1 MKTKKYKCG
10 VILLTGF
17 PNAGKST
24 LLNCILKKKISII
37 SHKVQT
43 TKEKISGILNLNNSQ
58 LIFTDTPGILENRK
72 YKTKSLSRSIQ
83 DEEKNIDINLFIHDL
98 TKNLDKRFLNEI
110 SSIIQHFKKN
120 YLVLNKIDLVSK
132 DKMLRYSE
140 FLNSEINFSKTFMIS
155 AKKRKGLEYLINN
168 LISEIPERNWKYNKK
183 ITVTKGINYR
193 ISEITREKIFDFTNK
208 EIPYSVKIKTKI
220 KNEEKIVRI
229 FQEIF
234 VNKDSQKSIII
245 GKNAEKIKMIGTRS
259 RIDIEKILK
268 KKVFLDLIVKKM
280 RIK

>member
-1 MKTKKYKCG
+1 MKTKIYKCG

-24 LLNCILKKKISII
+24 LLNNILKNKISII

-43 TKEKISGILNLNNSQ
+43 TKEKISGVLNLNNSQ
-58 LIFTDTPGILENRK
+58 LIFTDTPGIIENRK

-83 DEEKNIDINLFIHDL
+83 DEEKEVDINLFIYDL
-98 TKNLDKRFLNEI
+98 SKTIDKKLLNEI
-110 SSIIQHFKKN
+110 SSIVQHFKKN

-132 DKMLRYSE
+132 DKMLKYSE
-140 FLNSEINFSKTFMIS
+140 LLNAGINFSKTFMVS

-168 LISEIPERNWKYNKK
+168 LVSEIPERNWRYNKK
-183 ITVTKGINYR
+183 IIVTKSLNYR
-193 ISEITREKIFDFTNK
+193 ISEITREKIFNLINK

-220 KNEEKIVRI
+220 KKEEKIVKI

-259 RIDIEKILK
+259 RLDIEKILK
-268 KKVFLDLIVKKM
+268 KKVYLDLIVKKM
-280 RIK
+280 RI

>member
-24 LLNCILKKKISII
+24 LLNSILKNKISIV

-58 LIFTDTPGILENRK
+58 LIFTDTPGIVENRK
-72 YKTKSLSRSIQ
+72 YKTKSLSRSIH
-83 DEEKNIDINLFIHDL
+83 DEENNVDINLFIHDL
-98 TKNLDKRFLNEI
+98 TKTLDKRLFYEI
-110 SSIIQHFKKN
+110 SSTIQHFKKN

-132 DKMLRYSE
+132 DKMLKYSE
-140 FLNSEINFSKTFMIS
+140 SLNSGLNFSKTFMIS
-155 AKKRKGLEYLINN
+155 AKKKKGLEYLVNN

-183 ITVTKGINYR
+183 ITVTRSINYR
-193 ISEITREKIFDFTNK
+193 ISEITREKIFNFLNK

-220 KNEEKIVRI
+220 KNEKKIVRI

-245 GKNAEKIKMIGTRS
+245 GRNAEKIKMIGTRS
-259 RIDIEKILK
+259 RIDIQKFLK
-268 KKVFLDLIVKKM
+268 KKVFLDLIVKKT
-280 RIK
+280 RI

>member
-24 LLNCILKKKISII
+24 LLNSILKNKISII

-58 LIFTDTPGILENRK
+58 LIFTDTPGILEKRK

-83 DEEKNIDINLFIHDL
+83 DEEKNVDINLFIHDL
-98 TKNLDKRFLNEI
+98 TKTLDKRLLNEI
-110 SSIIQHFKKN
+110 NSIIQHFKKN

-132 DKMLRYSE
+132 DKMLKYSE
-140 FLNSEINFSKTFMIS
+140 FLNSGINFSKTFMIS
-155 AKKRKGLEYLINN
+155 AKKRKGLEQLMNS

-183 ITVTKGINYR
+183 ITVTKSIRYR
-193 ISEITREKIFDFTNK
+193 ISEITREKIFDFLNK

-220 KNEEKIVRI
+220 KNEDKIVRI

-280 RIK
+280 RI

>member
-24 LLNCILKKKISII
+24 LLNSILKNKISIV

-43 TKEKISGILNLNNSQ
+43 TKEKISGVLNVNNSQ
-58 LIFTDTPGILENRK
+58 LIFTDTPGIIEKRK
-72 YKTKSLSRSIQ
+72 YKTKIFSRSIQ
-83 DEEKNIDINLFIHDL
+83 DEEKKVDINLFIYDL
-98 TKNLDKRFLNEI
+98 SKTIDKRLLNEI
-110 SSIIQHFKKN
+110 NSTIQYFKNN
-120 YLVLNKIDLVSK
+120 YLILNKIDLVSK
-132 DKMLRYSE
+132 DKILECSK
-140 FLNSEINFSKTFMIS
+140 FLNSRINFSKTFMVS
-155 AKKRKGLEYLINN
+155 AKKRKGLEYLTNN
-168 LISEIPERNWKYNKK
+168 LLSEIPERNWKYNKK
-183 ITVTKGINYR
+183 IIVTKNINYR
-193 ISEITREKIFDFTNK
+193 ISEITREKIFNLINK

-220 KNEEKIVRI
+220 KNEEKIVKI

-268 KKVFLDLIVKKM
+268 KKVFLDLIVKKI
-280 RIK
+280 RI

>member
-24 LLNCILKKKISII
+24 LLNSILKNKISIT

-43 TKEKISGILNLNNSQ
+43 TKEKISGVLNVNNSQ
-58 LIFTDTPGILENRK
+58 LIFTDTPGIIENRK
-72 YKTKSLSRSIQ
+72 YQTKSFSRSIQ
-83 DEEKNIDINLFIHDL
+83 DEEKKVDINLFIFDL
-98 TKNLDKRFLNEI
+98 SKTIDKRLLKEI
-110 SSIIQHFKKN
+110 SSIIQYFKKN
-120 YLVLNKIDLVSK
+120 YLILNKIDLVSK
-132 DKMLRYSE
+132 DKMLKSSK
-140 FLNSEINFSKTFMIS
+140 FLNSRINFSKTFMVS
-155 AKKRKGLEYLINN
+155 AKKSKGLEYLTNN
-168 LISEIPERNWKYNKK
+168 LLSEIPERNWKYNKK
-183 ITVTKGINYR
+183 IIVTKNINYR
-193 ISEITREKIFDFTNK
+193 ISEITREKIFNLLNK

-220 KNEEKIVRI
+220 KNEEKIVKI
-229 FQEIF
+229 FQEIY

-268 KKVFLDLIVKKM
+268 KKVFLDLIVKKI
-280 RIK
+280 RI